1 MKALKG
7 SEKQIKWAEDIREMY
22 SEKMGEYRA
31 WLEAVAETGSTKEAD
46 RPLAAEEF
54 VRHYSADALYESV
67 EESGKFDDLK
77 KAYRAL
83 ERKTPER
90 KEAYR
95 AYVKAIAGEAVK
107 KLDAA
112 VADQMEVESSAEWIE
127 NRPR

>member
-22 SEKMGEYRA
+22 AEKMGQYRE
-31 WLEAVAETGSTKEAD
+31 WLEAAAETGDAHEENC
-46 RPLAAEEF
+46 PMAAEEF
-54 VRHYSADALYESV
+54 VRVYHSDALYESV
-67 EESGKFDDLK
+67 KASGEFDDLK